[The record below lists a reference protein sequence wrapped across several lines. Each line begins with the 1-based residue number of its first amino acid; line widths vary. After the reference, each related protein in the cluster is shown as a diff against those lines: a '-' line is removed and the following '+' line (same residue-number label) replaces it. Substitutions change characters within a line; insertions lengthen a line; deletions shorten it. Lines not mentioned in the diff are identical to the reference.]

1 MRNSCLDT
9 DFSPPPNYRFFLRFF
24 LIILPGGCAGKRE
37 RVFGMVFLYLLYTLF
52 YLFIVYTGGC
62 AGKGERVVGMVGD
75 GVNDSPALAFATLG
89 IAMGKCGTAA
99 AVEAADMVG
108 SL

>member
-1 MRNSCLDT
+1 MTDFCFSFQDT
-9 DFSPPPNYRFFLRFF
+9 DFLFLV
-24 LIILPGGCAGKRE
+24 LINLP
-37 RVFGMVFLYLLYTLF
+37 
-52 YLFIVYTGGC
+52 GGC

-99 AVEAADMVG
+99 AVEAADMVCLV
-108 SL
+108 S